1 MPWRYWTIAVLV
13 WPVCRTLPAQTSAD
27 SFPAF
32 RWLDRQGDAAILA
45 KIQAG
50 FVEELKPDD
59 AETVKPVEAML
70 YKFVE
75 LVGIF
80 RSNALVVI
88 EERDR
93 KDYPYGNY
101 DLFFNY
107 DVKTGQKSQVPVGFW
122 RWKPKGTARFEPSSA
137 PDIVFT
143 YLSCTECE
151 TTFLLGSFR
160 FDSLDGNW
168 KVRQW
173 GANGQGIMIG
183 ADTTVGGDE
192 DDFAT
197 DCLYRVAD
205 FDGDG
210 SDDIAVRCVV
220 TGETTKSVDDTTTLY
235 TIKNG
240 RPQIIQVKDRSLLA
254 SMRQKLCIDVKNS
267 KLCKAK

>member
-1 MPWRYWTIAVLV
+1 
-13 WPVCRTLPAQTSAD
+13 
-27 SFPAF
+27 
-32 RWLDRQGDAAILA
+32 
-45 KIQAG
+45 
-50 FVEELKPDD
+50 VEELKPDD

-80 RSNALVVI
+80 RSNALVI
-88 EERDR
+88 IGERDR

-107 DVKTGQKSQVPVGFW
+107 DLKTGQKSQVPVGFW

-173 GANGQGIMIG
+173 GANSQGIMIG

-220 TGETTKSVDDTTTLY
+220 TGEPTKSVDDTTTLY

-254 SMRQKLCIDVKNS
+254 SMRQKLCVDVKNS